1 MGSLESL
8 WTCLPC
14 IIAKRKRMRHWV
26 GSASLLETST
36 MHHYEAQEKAVLGVG
51 SAYPLDVS
59 TLHHY
64 EAQKKAALGV
74 RVPIIVS
81 CSPAQAQH
89 L

>member
-1 MGSLESL
+1 
-8 WTCLPC
+8 
-14 IIAKRKRMRHWV
+14 
-26 GSASLLETST
+26 